1 MRLSDSKTG
10 SISRGFMKSLALVL
24 VLGLGLSACGFYEYD
39 DTPPPEETKVANP
52 NGIFGEGG
60 IFDQSGNRLFG
71 DENSGAGDSG
81 RIGVNTYLWRASL
94 DTVSFMP
101 VLSVDPFGGVIITD
115 WHSTP
120 AAPNER
126 FKLNVYI
133 LGRALRADGI
143 KVATF
148 RQVQDQPGV
157 WTDAPMAR
165 NTNTKIEDAILTRA
179 RQLRYQNIQ
188 QENQK

>member
-1 MRLSDSKTG
+1 MRLFG
-10 SISRGFMKSLALVL
+10 SMTRLIKQGVLQSLALVL
-24 VLGLGLSACGFYEYD
+24 VLSMGISACTYEYD
-39 DTPPPEETKVANP
+39 DTPPPEDKVEPNQ

-60 IFDQSGNRLFG
+60 IFDSQGNRLFG

-81 RIGVNTYLWRASL
+81 RIGINTYLWRASL
-94 DTVSFMP
+94 TTISFMP
-101 VLSVDPFGGVIITD
+101 VTSVDPFGGVIITD
-115 WHSTP
+115 WHSTA

-126 FKLNVYI
+126 FKLNIYI

-143 KVATF
+143 KVAAF

-157 WTDAPMAR
+157 WADAPIAR
-165 NTNTKIEDAILTRA
+165 GTTLKIENAILTKA

-188 QENQK
+188 RENQK